1 METTAGPFLKWKNC
15 RRVTSAAV
23 AAEDPEAR
31 GAAAVPA
38 AGETTTATFLKGKK
52 CRKMISAAEDQE
64 GEDAAGPAALAAA
77 ADGLFPDLLPI
88 KTINLKGQINE

>member
-1 METTAGPFLKWKNC
+1 METTAGPSPKWKNC

-38 AGETTTATFLKGKK
+38 GRAVQ
-52 CRKMISAAEDQE
+52 AAE
-64 GEDAAGPAALAAA
+64 AAAA